1 MKNEDNE
8 LIYFLLINYLFLYIY
23 LIPKNLIKIY
33 FFLFNKRK
41 TLNIKKFISS
51 SIFKL
56 IINNYNC

>member
-1 MKNEDNE
+1 MKNKDNE

-56 IINNYNC
+56 IINNYNS